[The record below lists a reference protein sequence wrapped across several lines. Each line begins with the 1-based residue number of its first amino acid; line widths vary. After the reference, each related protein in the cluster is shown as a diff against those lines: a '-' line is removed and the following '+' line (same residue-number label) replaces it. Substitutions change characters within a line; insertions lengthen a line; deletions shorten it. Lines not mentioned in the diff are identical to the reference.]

1 MITNKKSLWSS
12 YIADAQLNLLIAT
25 YTKVPPTWKDY
36 DYTPEFNKLYFITEG
51 EGYIKVGNQE
61 FYPRPGELY
70 LLPAGVIQ
78 SYGTIS
84 EHTFGKYWC
93 HFTSKLG
100 ELSLFDVVETS
111 PYVTIQNTDEMT
123 GHFQRL
129 IHHHISNDFTAGFR
143 IRSILLEI
151 IATYLELSDTVKLN
165 TKTSSTFEKMSSVLK
180 HIEDHLASHIT
191 IEELAQLAHFQPNYF
206 IHVFKSFTGISPI
219 QYINRMRMEKAG
231 QLLLFTPM
239 NISAI
244 ADSLGLELSYFSRM
258 FKEHSGYSPSTY
270 RELMLQI

>member
-25 YTKVPPTWKDY
+25 YTKVPQTWKDY
-36 DYTPEFNKLYFITEG
+36 DYTPDFNKLYFITEG
-51 EGYIKVGNQE
+51 EGYIKVGDQE
-61 FYPRPGELY
+61 FYPKPGELY

-78 SYGTIS
+78 SYGTIN

-93 HFTSKLG
+93 HFSSKLG
-100 ELSLFDVVETS
+100 ELSLFDVVEAS

-129 IHHHISNDFTAGFR
+129 IHHHKSNDFTAGFR
-143 IRSILLEI
+143 IRAILLEI
-151 IATYLELSDTVKLN
+151 IATYLELSETVKLN

-244 ADSLGLELSYFSRM
+244 AESLGLELSYFSRM
-258 FKEHSGYSPSTY
+258 FKEHTGYSPSTY
-270 RELMLQI
+270 RELMLQT